1 MAAHKLLIVDDSLM
15 LLRFAANVLSQNFP
29 DMEIITAKRGAE
41 GIARA
46 QSAVPDLI
54 LLDFVLPDLLG
65 DEVCLRIHQNR
76 ETTQTPIVVMS
87 SGTGE
92 TKDIEKRH
100 PNVVKTINKPFTPE
114 LLVATIKGLFEDQ
127 AAMHVTPL
135 VRIRERFQLP
145 EVVLADNGKKGLA
158 PRHVVLRGDTGAF
171 SLRSVLHAIRDQ
183 KLSGCLRITPAKGQ
197 PTNTFAKDGMII
209 LTASRDSMQHR
220 ERAGDLLRSLPPVV
234 VETVLQGQTDSGCP
248 FPLLLALRDAIPQAD
263 AIAWTDRLGMEI
275 FAQHW
280 LGEKLTFEFEKLP
293 VFPDWLVRY
302 DAEPFEVAEWIS
314 GTLRCLG
321 PTNVT
326 VPADEK
332 FDGYPAYTRGG
343 YELVQHLNL
352 TDLESAF
359 AACVNGTLT
368 LREIGER
375 LNLPDR
381 TVYVLLFRFRALEAM
396 EYWPASVLAAGPRV
410 AAPTLGRAMDEEF
423 LVEADPEPAEVHPVN
438 DAHTEEEPQAAL
450 AQAAEALNA
459 ALSAPPAPEAE
470 PEPVL
475 VPEAVAPAVETAP
488 AQAELPMETL
498 AIESAPTNDH
508 PQVEAALVQPVIEH
522 PHSVAAEEPP
532 SPKADFVPIAGTNP
546 RPMVTEVEKHP
557 YRREMFPE
565 MSPSEAGAA
574 QRRSTPRI
582 AQILVANSSA
592 SEPAAV
598 AGQPKRFTVRIS

>member
-1 MAAHKLLIVDDSLM
+1 MAAQKLLIVDDSLM
-15 LLRFAANVLSQNFP
+15 LLRFAANVLSQAFP
-29 DMEIITAKRGAE
+29 EMEIITAKRGAE

-46 QSAVPDLI
+46 QSSQPDLI

-87 SGTGE
+87 SGSGE

-114 LLVATIKGLFEDQ
+114 LLVATIKGLFDDQ
-127 AAMHVTPL
+127 STMHVTPL

-158 PRHVVLRGDTGAF
+158 PRHVVMRGDTGAF
-171 SLRSVLHAIRDQ
+171 SLRAVLHAIREQ
-183 KLSGCLRITPAKGQ
+183 KLSGCLRVTPAKGQ
-197 PTNTFAKDGMII
+197 PTSTYTRDGMIL

-220 ERAGDLLRSLPPVV
+220 ERAADLLRSLPPVV

-248 FPLLLALRDAIPQAD
+248 FPLLLALRDAIPQSD

-275 FAQHW
+275 FAQLW

-302 DAEPFEVAEWIS
+302 DAEPFEVPEWIS

-321 PTNVT
+321 PSNV
-326 VPADEK
+326 PIPPGEK

-343 YELVQHLNL
+343 YETVQHLNL

-359 AACVNGTLT
+359 AACVNGTAT
-368 LREIGER
+368 LREIGEQ

-410 AAPTLGRAMDEEF
+410 AAPTLSSKLDEEF
-423 LVEADPEPAEVHPVN
+423 LIEREPAPDEVEPVE
-438 DAHTEEEPQAAL
+438 DAHAEAAPEETAPKQAA
-450 AQAAEALNA
+450 ARAEAAPVAVETPTTVTATAAPAESAEALPA
-459 ALSAPPAPEAE
+459 ETMTVTEPAPMHAAGS
-470 PEPVL
+470 EPV
-475 VPEAVAPAVETAP
+475 EAVLQTPVLEATEATPA
-488 AQAELPMETL
+488 
-498 AIESAPTNDH
+498 
-508 PQVEAALVQPVIEH
+508 
-522 PHSVAAEEPP
+522 
-532 SPKADFVPIAGTNP
+532 ADFVPIPATHTAKP
-546 RPMVTEVEKHP
+546 VVTEVERHP
-557 YRREMFPE
+557 FRREMFPE
-565 MSPSEAGAA
+565 MPASEAGA
-574 QRRSTPRI
+574 QVRRGTPRI
-582 AQILVANSSA
+582 AQILVANSNA
-592 SEPAAV
+592 SEPTAV

>member
-1 MAAHKLLIVDDSLM
+1 MAARKLLIIDDSLM
-15 LLRFAANVLSQNFP
+15 LLRFAANVLGQNFP
-29 DMEIITAKRGAE
+29 EVEIITAKRGAE

-46 QSAVPDLI
+46 QSTQPDLI

-100 PNVVKTINKPFTPE
+100 PNVVKTISKPFTPE

-127 AAMHVTPL
+127 ASMHVTPL
-135 VRIRERFQLP
+135 VRIRERFHLP
-145 EVVLADNGKKGLA
+145 EVVLADNGKGGLA

-171 SLRSVLHAIRDQ
+171 SLRSVLNAIRDQ
-183 KLSGCLRITPAKGQ
+183 KLSGCLRVTPAKGQ
-197 PTNTFAKDGMII
+197 PTNTYTRDGMIL

-220 ERAGDLLRSLPPVV
+220 ERAADLLRSLPPVV

-275 FAQHW
+275 FSQHW

-302 DAEPFEVAEWIS
+302 DADPFEVPEWIS

-321 PTNVT
+321 PTNVPI
-326 VPADEK
+326 PAGES

-343 YELVQHLNL
+343 YEMVQHLNL

-359 AACVNGTLT
+359 AASVNGTLT

-396 EYWPASVLAAGPRV
+396 DYWPASVLASGPRV
-410 AAPTLGRAMDEEF
+410 AAPTLSAKLDEEF
-423 LVEADPEPAEVHPVN
+423 LIEAQPEPEELHPVE
-438 DAHTEEEPQAAL
+438 DAHAEEIEEPL
-450 AQAAEALNA
+450 DEHGSL
-459 ALSAPPAPEAE
+459 PEAAPRVVE
-470 PEPVL
+470 TVTGTRAATEPV
-475 VPEAVAPAVETAP
+475 PASHAPG
-488 AQAELPMETL
+488 
-498 AIESAPTNDH
+498 TNGTGH
-508 PQVEAALVQPVIEH
+508 PSGGQVEAALEMPVVEATEPAPGADLVPIPATTAAQPVVTGERH
-522 PHSVAAEEPP
+522 P
-532 SPKADFVPIAGTNP
+532 F
-546 RPMVTEVEKHP
+546 
-557 YRREMFPE
+557 RRELFPE
-565 MSPSEAGAA
+565 MPAKEADA
-574 QRRSTPRI
+574 QSRRATPRI

-592 SEPAAV
+592 SEPTAMV
-598 AGQPKRFTVRIS
+598 GQPKRFTVRIT